1 MDKRTRSATCIV
13 MIALVAAGCA
23 SSRQP
28 PLSVRLERTA
38 EMHYRAGNLP
48 SAQDAYEALLKI
60 KPKYTPAY
68 LRLGAI
74 AYRRGD
80 SARAKQHF
88 ESALQTNPKSAQ
100 ATYNLGMLS
109 LNDASERLH
118 DYLDLA
124 RAGPARE
131 RVLRMLESLEQLE

>member
-1 MDKRTRSATCIV
+1 MDERTRSAICIV
-13 MIALVAAGCA
+13 TIALFAAGCA

-38 EMHYRAGNLP
+38 EMHYRAGNL
-48 SAQDAYEALLKI
+48 SGAQGAYKALLKI

-74 AYRRGD
+74 AYQRGN
-80 SARAKQHF
+80 SEQAKQHF
-88 ESALQTNPKSAQ
+88 ESALKTNPKSAQ

-109 LNDASERLH
+109 LNEASERLH

-124 RAGPARE
+124 RAGSARE
-131 RVLRMLESLEQLE
+131 RVLRMLESLEQFE